1 MTPNITKIID
11 QYLSGELNAEDKA
24 VFEERLASNKE
35 LQEEVRLQES
45 INEGAKRASQRAQV
59 RKAGKKYHY
68 QKLLKWSGMS
78 ALALALA
85 TAATLY
91 LINPVTSNTDS
102 KTDTPEIS
110 EQLKEALFEYAQI
123 DNLPIEYFPIAQDGG
138 VVLSNKGVMLSV
150 PKEAFLLN
158 GKPYNGPVV
167 IQYQEAISGSDIVKS
182 GLSTMA
188 GDRMLETQGMFGVG
202 GFTPDGQQLEFN
214 PKVGVYIQTPVD
226 EYKEKM
232 QLFDGIKLA
241 NGTIDWQNPVPLEK
255 IPVPIDMSELNFY
268 PAGYEAF
275 LDSKKWKQN
284 KWSRDSLYLSLENFD
299 YESSLEPDFGINP
312 STPEIIV
319 TPHVRITVAERD
331 YLYGDNR
338 PIDAQMTAEEAIR
351 LSKWVEGPR
360 YDEYFKKMN
369 PNADPE
375 KVSVNLK
382 SNPNSRS
389 QTRVTY
395 VKEPESITSDSLGYA
410 ACAVSVAVP
419 SRNYLAPSKVLAF
432 WKKEFNNTNLATRE
446 FEKRVQVI
454 HQKCYQANTIIEK
467 YTSQLQKPM
476 WQIDKE
482 VAAMGYPEFEEF
494 ATENVGVMD
503 ANNPHIKGLKAFYEN
518 GIDKL
523 KKQNKTYQDLE
534 KKRQGDWDKDMSK
547 ERSNEQA
554 RKTKRT
560 AESLDQ
566 EYKFNMNNVKKHLGG
581 KSRGFTIKHGKGP
594 VMKNIDAYVR
604 EATIARQ
611 TTTVID
617 PTTGN
622 KTKIKYN
629 SFNFEVPNADKYL
642 KLYTYV
648 FPNKIKAF
656 QRITGTNGKF
666 DYNLNDGMI
675 YDIAVVGITKDGYE
689 YFQKMSIKKGSLG
702 MVDMKRVSEA
712 KLDASVKQLNS
723 KRTTRPMKID
733 SEMDWLVKEQKDY
746 KEQKMRTDI
755 FDFRSQ
761 LRSVVFPCF
770 GRMPMES
777 NSLISEAVEPEF
789 GIGE

>member
-1 MTPNITKIID
+1 
-11 QYLSGELNAEDKA
+11 
-24 VFEERLASNKE
+24 
-35 LQEEVRLQES
+35 
-45 INEGAKRASQRAQV
+45 
-59 RKAGKKYHY
+59 
-68 QKLLKWSGMS
+68 
-78 ALALALA
+78 
-85 TAATLY
+85 
-91 LINPVTSNTDS
+91 
-102 KTDTPEIS
+102 
-110 EQLKEALFEYAQI
+110 
-123 DNLPIEYFPIAQDGG
+123 
-138 VVLSNKGVMLSV
+138 
-150 PKEAFLLN
+150 
-158 GKPYNGPVV
+158 
-167 IQYQEAISGSDIVKS
+167 
-182 GLSTMA
+182 
-188 GDRMLETQGMFGVG
+188 
-202 GFTPDGQQLEFN
+202 
-214 PKVGVYIQTPVD
+214 
-226 EYKEKM
+226 
-232 QLFDGIKLA
+232 
-241 NGTIDWQNPVPLEK
+241 
-255 IPVPIDMSELNFY
+255 MSELNFY

-284 KWSRDSLYLSLENFD
+284 KWSRDSLYLSLEEENESNFGLSRPD
-299 YESSLEPDFGINP
+299 IQAGGLIVPDHPSLRI
-312 STPEIIV
+312 TPE
-319 TPHVRITVAERD
+319 ERE
-331 YLYGDNR
+331 YLYNDNR
-338 PIDAQMTAEEAIR
+338 PINKNMTADEAIR
-351 LSKWVEGPR
+351 LSQWKEGPR

-382 SNPNSRS
+382 SNPNSTS
-389 QTRVTY
+389 KTRITY
-395 VKEPESITSDSLGYA
+395 VKEPESIAADSIVSEYA
-410 ACAVSVAVP
+410 SSAVTVAAT

-454 HQKCYQANTIIEK
+454 HQKCYQANTIIDK

-648 FPNKIKAF
+648 FPNKTKAF

-712 KLDASVKQLNS
+712 KLDASVKQLNN

-733 SEMDWLVKEQKDY
+733 TEMDWLVKEQKDY
-746 KEQKMRTDI
+746 KEQKMRTDM

-761 LRSVVFPCF
+761 LRSVVFPCYSQ
-770 GRMPMES
+770 MAMES
-777 NSLISEAVEPEF
+777 NSLIGKIVEPEF
-789 GIGE
+789 GIEM

>member
-91 LINPVTSNTDS
+91 LVNPVTSDTDS

-232 QLFDGIKLA
+232 QLFDGVKLA

-255 IPVPIDMSELNFY
+255 IPVPVDMSELNFY

-299 YESSLEPDFGINP
+299 YENSLEPIY
-312 STPEIIV
+312 SATQQTPKTIDPPHIKI
-319 TPHVRITVAERD
+319 TPTERD

-338 PIDAQMTAEEAIR
+338 PIDSQMTAEEAIR
-351 LSKWVEGPR
+351 LSQWKEGPR

-395 VKEPESITSDSLGYA
+395 VKEPESIAAYSIVLGYA
-410 ACAVSVAVP
+410 ASAVAVAAP
-419 SRNYLAPSKVLAF
+419 SRDYLAPSKVLAF

-446 FEKRVQVI
+446 FEKRVQAI
-454 HQKCYQANTIIEK
+454 HQKCGKANMIIDK

-494 ATENVGVMD
+494 ATENIGVMD
-503 ANNPHIKGLKAFYEN
+503 ANNPHIKGLKAFYEK

-547 ERSNEQA
+547 ERSNEQT

-617 PTTGN
+617 PITGN

-689 YFQKMSIKKGSLG
+689 YFQKSSIKKGSLG

-723 KRTTRPMKID
+723 KRTSRPMKID
-733 SEMDWLVKEQKDY
+733 NEMDWLVKEQKDY
-746 KEQKMRTDI
+746 KEQKMRTDM

-761 LRSVVFPCF
+761 LRSVAFPCF
-770 GRMPMES
+770 GP
-777 NSLISEAVEPEF
+777 VEVADNDDIAI
-789 GIGE
+789 GIPGQ

>member
-1 MTPNITKIID
+1 MNSSITKIID

-45 INEGAKRASQRAQV
+45 INEGAKRAAQRAQV
-59 RKAGKKYHY
+59 RKAGTKYHY

-78 ALALALA
+78 VVALAIA

-91 LINPVTSNTDS
+91 LVNPVSSDPS
-102 KTDTPEIS
+102 SDAIRPEVS
-110 EQLKEALFEYAQI
+110 EQLKEELFEYAQI
-123 DNLPIEYFPIAQDGG
+123 DNLPIQYFPIAPEGG
-138 VVLSNKGVMLSV
+138 VVLSSKGSMLSV
-150 PKEAFLLN
+150 PKGAFLLN
-158 GKPYNGPVV
+158 GKPYNGAVV

-202 GFTPDGQQLEFN
+202 GFTTDGQQLEFN
-214 PKVGVYIQTPVD
+214 PKIGVYIQTPVD

-232 QLFDGIKLA
+232 QLFDGVKLA
-241 NGTIDWQNPVPLEK
+241 NGMIDWQNPVPLEK
-255 IPVPIDMSELNFY
+255 IPVPVDMSELNFY

-284 KWSRDSLYLSLENFD
+284 KWSRDSLYLSLEEDNTEGIGGENFAIQVGHRVF
-299 YESSLEPDFGINP
+299 PIHP
-312 STPEIIV
+312 SEKMTP
-319 TPHVRITVAERD
+319 AERD

-351 LSKWVEGPR
+351 LSKWEEGPR

-382 SNPNSRS
+382 PNPNSRS

-395 VKEPESITSDSLGYA
+395 VKEPESIAADSIVYGYA
-410 ACAVSVAVP
+410 ASETAVAVTR
-419 SRNYLAPSKVLAF
+419 RNYLAPSKVLAF
-432 WKKEFNNTNLATRE
+432 WKKEFNNTNLATHE

-454 HQKCYQANTIIEK
+454 HQKCDRANVIIDK

-482 VAAMGYPEFEEF
+482 VAALGYPEFEEF
-494 ATENVGVMD
+494 ATENIGVMD
-503 ANNPHIKGLKAFYEN
+503 AKNPHIKGLQAFYEK
-518 GIDKL
+518 GINKL

-534 KKRQGDWDKDMSK
+534 KKRQGDWDHDMSK
-547 ERSNEQA
+547 ERSNEQK
-554 RKTKRT
+554 RKTKREAT
-560 AESLDQ
+560 SFDQ
-566 EYKFNMNNVKKHLGG
+566 EYKFNMENVKKHLGG

-604 EATIARQ
+604 EATMARQ

-617 PTTGN
+617 PITGN

-629 SFNFEVPNADKYL
+629 SFDFEVPNADKYL

-656 QRITGTNGKF
+656 QRIMGTNGKF

-702 MVDMKRVSEA
+702 AVDMKRVSEA
-712 KLDASVKQLNS
+712 KLDASVKQLNG
-723 KRTTRPMKID
+723 KRTSRPMKID
-733 SEMDWLVKEQKDY
+733 NEMDWLVKEQKDY
-746 KEQKMRTDI
+746 KEQKMRMDMI
-755 FDFRSQ
+755 VFRNQ
-761 LRSVVFPCF
+761 LKSKVFPCA
-770 GRMPMES
+770 GLMEIPDS
-777 NSLISEAVEPEF
+777 EDLAVSPLIP
-789 GIGE
+789 GQ